1 VPGGLVPVAASVS
14 TPARPKDPARVAA
27 GRASIRKRWGPPR
40 ILRLDHLDP
49 AAADVIRAAWQ
60 AADNAANRQADPV
73 VETLGSAQATE
84 GPSDG
89 TSVA

>member
-1 VPGGLVPVAASVS
+1 MAASVS
-14 TPARPKDPARVAA
+14 APARPKDPARVAA

-49 AAADVIRAAWQ
+49 VVADVIRAAWQ
-60 AADNAANRQADPV
+60 AADTAAYRKANPV
-73 VETLGSAQATE
+73 AEIPGSAQVTE

-89 TSVA
+89 TSAG